1 MSNCVRLANE
11 TVSGLAAATTYKG
24 KRYAVTGRTCRA
36 KSLCWRMATS
46 THTSTE
52 KWLCLPVFV
61 MIRTCGRWRW
71 VALSLILGMSW
82 CKDLGIPALQLR
94 DFVPLLS

>member
-46 THTSTE
+46 THTST
-52 KWLCLPVFV
+52 
-61 MIRTCGRWRW
+61 
-71 VALSLILGMSW
+71 
-82 CKDLGIPALQLR
+82 
-94 DFVPLLS
+94 